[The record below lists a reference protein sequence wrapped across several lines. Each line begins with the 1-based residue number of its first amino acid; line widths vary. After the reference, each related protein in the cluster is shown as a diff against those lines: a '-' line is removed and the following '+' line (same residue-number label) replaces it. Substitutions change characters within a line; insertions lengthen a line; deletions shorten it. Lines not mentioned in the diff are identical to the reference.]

1 MLAKVSIVLSPARHA
16 GLPFN
21 LAAAIYRLP
30 RTGCQAGLAG
40 IEICAISTSSEA
52 ELFDIFLT
60 WVYNR
65 RSPRVA
71 GSEGQLT
78 LYRDNMVCYTWRL
91 VLKKTDI

>member
-21 LAAAIYRLP
+21 LAAAIYRLR

-52 ELFDIFLT
+52 KFLISLSHGFII
-60 WVYNR
+60 R
-65 RSPRVA
+65 ALRGR
-71 GSEGQLT
+71 GKEGQLS

-91 VLKKTDI
+91 VLKK